1 LVFVT
6 FSNLRNLFLY
16 LLKYFFMKKATFL
29 IAYLLFSLT
38 CFSQVVINEIDAD
51 TPSSDILEFIEL
63 KSNTPNFSLDGYVL
77 VFFNG
82 LSLNKKYR
90 A

>member
-1 LVFVT
+1 
-6 FSNLRNLFLY
+6 
-16 LLKYFFMKKATFL
+16 MKKATFF
-29 IAYLLFSLT
+29 IASLLFSLT

-63 KSNTPNFSLDGYVL
+63 KSNTPNFSLNGYVL

-82 LSLNKKYR
+82 GSSIPYS
-90 A
+90 